1 VVDQASEIQFQLTDS
16 YNFKEIKKRFI
27 DLNKARY
34 ARTLKIIRSQQKDF
48 LELLPLLYHVNHPIL
63 AGYVSSKTPCGIP
76 EYTISKNTISLA
88 KRYHKS
94 FVSKKRAYRSYAIQA
109 IYLMGSTGSI
119 AYSDKSDFDIWV
131 CHDSSLSM
139 EQIQELEEKT
149 RAIEEWSTTLGV
161 DASIFLVD
169 PDRVRIGDHDDL
181 SIENSGSALHY
192 LLLEEFYRTSVLLSG
207 RYPLWWLV
215 PPDQELHYDEISADI
230 KLKRYLHS
238 KEHIDF
244 GGIGRIPAEEFYG
257 ATLWLLYKGIDSP
270 YKSILKIIL
279 MEVYANEYPNI
290 DLLSMQFKRKV
301 YEGDVSIDDSD
312 PYLMML
318 DKVENYLIKK
328 QEYERLELIRRSFY
342 IKVNIKLGASNTNK
356 TNDFKTDKM
365 LYLVNKWQWTSSYID
380 KLDNISNWKLR
391 AVTNER
397 HEIIKDL
404 TTSYRALSN
413 FAREHSETM
422 AKIKPSDLNIL
433 GRKIYAAFERKAGK
447 IDIVYKGITNQLYE
461 DHLTISRRL
470 TEDGD
475 EKWSA
480 YHGAL
485 IENDLSNYE
494 PLKVAHSLIELCA
507 WCYFNKIF
515 NTHTIIALYSD
526 GSDLSNREIRSIF
539 SHLKHMFESTINQG
553 SSFEDFKQKSS
564 ILSIGTF
571 INAGLDPFSSRTK
584 RGEHLASSRTDSLQ
598 YGGLSE
604 NLALSIDQVIVTS
617 WHEVLTFRYYGVE
630 GLLECLRDYILW
642 SPPSHGRRPPS
653 INAVSFSSLRGNAI
667 ASRVEGVFDNIISCF
682 YDDIRLKNTRF
693 ILGVE
698 KSYFIIRLVND
709 SFESERVDSTDE
721 LLQALNLALGHYSP
735 VIFDQMTL
743 EDSVLPLLY
752 QHNKIH
758 YIQLFYY
765 VSGKEVTLYILD
777 EKGALFTYQ
786 TQFHSAISIVNQYQ
800 RFFDSI
806 NKRMIFLSNEIGVD
820 YNVKEHEM
828 YQLDKS
834 RHGLWSMRKEPINRF
849 LNESEFVS
857 LQVIGDVFNSK
868 PVFSI
873 YVGDKEFTTIE
884 YGRRLYSSVIEYIL
898 RYRKSKKLYSVY
910 ITDVDIS
917 KSLLGNSLRNVQTI
931 HYLNYKKQI
940 EENLNFVLKSMINS

>member
-1 VVDQASEIQFQLTDS
+1 MENSISRKSANDN

-27 DLNKARY
+27 ALNKARY
-34 ARTLKIIRSQQKDF
+34 VRTLEVIRPSQKDF

-76 EYTISKNTISLA
+76 EYSPTKKSVSIA
-88 KRYHKS
+88 KRFYKS
-94 FVSKKRAYRSYAIQA
+94 FVLKKRAYRSYAIQA

-119 AYSDKSDFDIWV
+119 AYSIKSDFDIWV
-131 CHDSSLSM
+131 CYDSTLDLD
-139 EQIQELEEKT
+139 QIHELEEKT
-149 RAIEEWSTTLGV
+149 RAIEEWAKTLGV

-181 SIENSGSALHY
+181 SIENSGSALHF

-207 RYPLWWLV
+207 RYPIWWLV
-215 PPDQELHYDEISADI
+215 PPDQEEQYDDIVADI

-244 GGIGRIPAEEFYG
+244 GGIGKIPAEEFYG

-279 MEVYANEYPNI
+279 MEIYADEYPNI
-290 DLLSMQFKRKV
+290 DLLSMQYKRKV
-301 YEGDVSIDDSD
+301 YQGDVTIDETD

-318 DKVENYLIKK
+318 EKVEKYLIKK
-328 QEYERLELIRRSFY
+328 DQHERLELIRRSFY
-342 IKVNIKLGASNTNK
+342 LKVNIRLGSSNKKLE
-356 TNDFKTDKM
+356 NDFKLYKM
-365 LYLVNKWQWTSSYID
+365 IYLVNKWQWTSSYVD
-380 KLDNISNWKLR
+380 KLDNQDNWNLR
-391 AVTNER
+391 AVSNER
-397 HEIIKDL
+397 REIINDL
-404 TTSYRALSN
+404 TTSYRALSD
-413 FAREHSETM
+413 FAREQSETM
-422 AKIKPSDLNIL
+422 AKIKPSDLNVL

-447 IDIVYKGITNQLYE
+447 IEIVYKGITKELYE

-470 TEDGD
+470 TEDNQ
-475 EKWSA
+475 EKWTA

-485 IENDLSNYE
+485 VENDLSNHE
-494 PLKVAHSLIELCA
+494 PLKIAHSLIELCA

-515 NTHTIIALYSD
+515 SQQTIIALYSD
-526 GSDLSNREIRSIF
+526 GSDLSNREIRAIF
-539 SHLKHMFESTINQG
+539 NHMKHMFEDIVHIG
-553 SSFEDFKQKSS
+553 SSFEDYRQASS
-564 ILSIGTF
+564 IRAIGTF
-571 INAGLDPFSSRTK
+571 INVGLDPFATRTK

-617 WHEVLTFRYYGVE
+617 WQEVLTFRYYGVQ
-630 GLLECLRDYILW
+630 GLLDCLREYILW
-642 SPPSHGRRPPS
+642 SPPSQGRRPPA

-682 YDDIRLKNTRF
+682 YDDVRTKNTRF
-693 ILGVE
+693 VLGVE
-698 KSYFIIRLVND
+698 KSYFLIKFNND
-709 SFESERVDSTDE
+709 SFESERVDSIDE
-721 LLQALNLALGHYSP
+721 LLQSLNSALGYYSP

-743 EDSVLPLLY
+743 GDSVLPLLY
-752 QHNKIH
+752 QHNKPDT
-758 YIQLFYY
+758 IQLFYY

-777 EKGALFTYQ
+777 EKGALFHYKTH
-786 TQFHSAISIVNQYQ
+786 FHNAISIVNQYQ

-820 YNVKEHEM
+820 YNVKGHEM
-828 YQLDKS
+828 FQIDKT
-834 RHGLWSMRKEPINRF
+834 RTGVWSIHKESINRF
-849 LNESEFVS
+849 ANDNEYVS

-873 YVGDKEFTTIE
+873 YVSDKEFTTIE
-884 YGRRLYSSVIEYIL
+884 YGKELYSSVIEHVL

-940 EENLNFVLKSMINS
+940 EENLNFVLENMINS

>member
-1 VVDQASEIQFQLTDS
+1 MEERAAMQQVNYSH
-16 YNFKEIKKRFI
+16 NFKEIKKRFI

-34 ARTLKIIRSQQKDF
+34 ARTLKIIRPQQKDF

-76 EYTISKNTISLA
+76 EYSISKNTIGIA

-94 FVSKKRAYRSYAIQA
+94 FVLKKRAYRSYAIQA

-119 AYSDKSDFDIWV
+119 AYSDKSDFDIWI
-131 CHDSSLSM
+131 CYDSNLSL

-149 RAIEEWSTTLGV
+149 RAIEEWSKTLGV

-207 RYPLWWLV
+207 RYPIWWLV
-215 PPDQELHYDEISADI
+215 PPEQEEHYDEIVADI

-238 KEHIDF
+238 KDHIDF
-244 GGIGRIPAEEFYG
+244 GSIGKIPAEEFYG

-279 MEVYANEYPNI
+279 MEIYADEYPNI

-301 YEGDVSIDDSD
+301 YAGDVTIDDTD

-318 DKVENYLIKK
+318 DKVEKYLHK
-328 QEYERLELIRRSFY
+328 ESDAERLELLRRSFY
-342 IKVNIKLGASNTNK
+342 IKVNIKLAASNKKNLH
-356 TNDFKTDKM
+356 DFKLDKM
-365 LYLVNKWQWTSSYID
+365 LYLVNKWQWTSSYIE
-380 KLDNISNWKLR
+380 KLDNLENWKLR

-397 HEIIKDL
+397 YEIIKDL

-413 FAREHSETM
+413 FARENSETM
-422 AKIKPSDLNIL
+422 ARIKPSDLNVL

-447 IDIVYKGITNQLYE
+447 VEIVYKGITKQLYE

-470 TEDGD
+470 TDD
-475 EKWSA
+475 DAEKWTA

-485 IENDLSNYE
+485 IENDLTNHE

-515 NTHTIIALYSD
+515 SPQTIVALYSD

-539 SHLKHMFESTINQG
+539 DHMKHMFEATINQG
-553 SSFEDFKQKSS
+553 SSFEDFRQASS
-564 ILSIGTF
+564 IRAIGSF
-571 INAGLDPFSSRTK
+571 INVGLDPFSTRTK

-617 WHEVLTFRYYGVE
+617 WHEVLTYRYYGVQ
-630 GLLECLRDYILW
+630 GLLDCLRDYILW
-642 SPPSHGRRPPS
+642 SPPSHGRRPPA

-682 YDDIRLKNTRF
+682 YDDIRHKNTRF
-693 ILGVE
+693 VLGVE
-698 KSYFIIRLVND
+698 KSYFVIKLNND
-709 SFESERVDSTDE
+709 SFVSERVDSMDE
-721 LLQALNLALGHYSP
+721 LLQSLNTPLGHYSP
-735 VIFDQMTL
+735 VVFDRMTL
-743 EDSVLPLLY
+743 GDSVLPLLY

-758 YIQLFYY
+758 AIQLFYY
-765 VSGKEVTLYILD
+765 VSGKEVILYILD
-777 EKGALFTYQ
+777 EKGALFTNK
-786 TQFHSAISIVNQYQ
+786 TQFHNAASIVNQYQ

-806 NKRMIFLSNEIGVD
+806 NKRMIFLANEIGVD

-828 YQLDKS
+828 FQLNKS
-834 RHGLWSMRKEPINRF
+834 RTGVWSIHKEAINRF
-849 LNESEFVS
+849 PTEKDFVS
-857 LQVIGDVFNSK
+857 LQVIGDLFNSK

-873 YVGDKEFTTIE
+873 YVGDQEFTTIE
-884 YGRRLYSSVIEYIL
+884 YGRRLYLCVIEYIL

-917 KSLLGNSLRNVQTI
+917 KSLLGSSLRNVQTV

-940 EENLNFVLKSMINS
+940 EENLNFVLKSMIDS

>member
-1 VVDQASEIQFQLTDS
+1 VANCASQYEVGGTH
-16 YNFKEIKKRFI
+16 NFKEIKKRFI
-27 DLNKARY
+27 KLNKARY
-34 ARTLKIIRSQQKDF
+34 ARTLKIIRPLQKDF

-76 EYTISKNTISLA
+76 EYSPSKNSITIA
-88 KRYHKS
+88 KRYYKS
-94 FVSKKRAYRSYAIQA
+94 FVLKKRAYRKYAIQA

-131 CHDSSLSM
+131 CYDSNLEM
-139 EQIQELEEKT
+139 EQIRELEEKT
-149 RAIEEWSTTLGV
+149 HAIEEWAKTLGV

-181 SIENSGSALHY
+181 SVENSGSALHY

-207 RYPLWWLV
+207 RYPIWWLI
-215 PPDQELHYDEISADI
+215 PPDQEQHYDEIVADI

-238 KEHIDF
+238 NEHIDF
-244 GGIGRIPAEEFYG
+244 GGIGKIPAEEFYG

-279 MEVYANEYPNI
+279 MEVYSNEYPNI

-301 YEGDVSIDDSD
+301 YQGDVTIDDTD

-318 DKVENYLIKK
+318 EKVENYL
-328 QEYERLELIRRSFY
+328 QAEDEFERLELIRRSFY
-342 IKVNIKLGASNTNK
+342 LKVNIQLGSASKKLSAN
-356 TNDFKTDKM
+356 FKTDKM

-380 KLDNISNWKLR
+380 KLDDQENWNLR
-391 AVTNER
+391 SVMNER
-397 HEIIKDL
+397 QKIIKDL

-422 AKIKPSDLNIL
+422 AKIKPSDLNVL

-447 IDIVYKGITNQLYE
+447 IEIVYKGITKQLYE

-470 TEDGD
+470 TEDKE
-475 EKWSA
+475 EKWTA
-480 YHGAL
+480 YHGAVV
-485 IENDLSNYE
+485 ENDLSNHQ
-494 PLKVAHSLIELCA
+494 PLKIAHSLIELCA

-515 NTHTIIALYSD
+515 SPQTIIALYSD
-526 GSDLSNREIRSIF
+526 GCDLSNREIRAIF
-539 SHLKHMFESTINQG
+539 THMQHMFEDSILLV
-553 SSFEDFKQKSS
+553 SSFEDFRQASS
-564 ILSIGTF
+564 IRSIGTF
-571 INAGLDPFSSRTK
+571 INVGLDPFSSRTK

-617 WHEVLTFRYYGVE
+617 WHEVLTFRYYGVQ
-630 GLLECLRDYILW
+630 GLLDCLRDYILW
-642 SPPSHGRRPPS
+642 SPPSQGRRPPP

-698 KSYFIIRLVND
+698 KSYFLIKLNND
-709 SFESERVDSTDE
+709 SFESECVHSMDE
-721 LLQALNLALGHYSP
+721 LLQSLNTALGYYSP
-735 VIFDQMTL
+735 VVFDQMTL
-743 EDSVLPLLY
+743 GDSVLPLLY

-758 YIQLFYY
+758 TIQLFYY

-777 EKGALFTYQ
+777 ENGALFTNKM
-786 TQFHSAISIVNQYQ
+786 QFHNAISIVNQYQ

-806 NKRMIFLSNEIGVD
+806 NKRMIFLSNEIGID
-820 YNVKEHEM
+820 YNVKDHEM
-828 YQLDKS
+828 FQLDKS
-834 RHGLWSMRKEPINRF
+834 RNGVWSVHKEPINRF
-849 LNESEFVS
+849 SNDSEYVS

-884 YGRRLYSSVIEYIL
+884 YGRKLYTSVIEYIL
-898 RYRKSKKLYSVY
+898 RFRKSKKLYSVY

-940 EENLNFVLKSMINS
+940 EENLNYVLENMIES

>member
-1 VVDQASEIQFQLTDS
+1 MVNRASRYQLNDTH
-16 YNFKEIKKRFI
+16 NFKEIKKRFI
-27 DLNKARY
+27 KLNKARY
-34 ARTLKIIRSQQKDF
+34 ARTLKIIRPQQKDF

-76 EYTISKNTISLA
+76 EYNPGKNAINIA
-88 KRYHKS
+88 KRYYKS
-94 FVSKKRAYRSYAIQA
+94 FVQKKRAYRSYAIQA

-119 AYSDKSDFDIWV
+119 AYSDKSDFDIWI
-131 CHDSSLSM
+131 CYDSTLDLD
-139 EQIQELEEKT
+139 QIHELEEKT
-149 RAIEEWSTTLGV
+149 RAIEQWAKTLGV

-207 RYPLWWLV
+207 RYPIWWLV
-215 PPDQELHYDEISADI
+215 PPDQEEFYDDIVADI

-244 GGIGRIPAEEFYG
+244 GGIGKIPAEEFYG

-279 MEVYANEYPNI
+279 MEIYADEYPNI

-301 YEGDVSIDDSD
+301 YEGDVSINETD

-318 DKVENYLIKK
+318 EKVENYLHHEDEFK
-328 QEYERLELIRRSFY
+328 RLELIRRSFY
-342 IKVNIKLGASNTNK
+342 LKVNIKLGSSSK
-356 TNDFKTDKM
+356 KLSDDFKTEKM
-365 LYLVNKWQWTSSYID
+365 LYLVNKWQWTNSYID
-380 KLDNISNWKLR
+380 KLDNQANWNLR

-397 HEIIKDL
+397 YEIIKDL

-413 FAREHSETM
+413 FAREQSETM
-422 AKIKPSDLNIL
+422 AKIKPSDINVL

-447 IDIVYKGITNQLYE
+447 IEIVYKGITEQLYE
-461 DHLTISRRL
+461 DHITISRRL
-470 TEDGD
+470 TEDKE
-475 EKWSA
+475 EKWSV

-485 IENDLSNYE
+485 GENDLVNQE
-494 PLKVAHSLIELCA
+494 PLKIAHSLIELCA

-515 NTHTIIALYSD
+515 SPQTIVALYSD

-539 SHLKHMFESTINQG
+539 DHMKHMFEHILQQG
-553 SSFEDFKQKSS
+553 SSFEDFRQTSS
-564 ILSIGTF
+564 IRSIGTF
-571 INAGLDPFSSRTK
+571 INVGLDPFSSRTK

-604 NLALSIDQVIVTS
+604 NLALSIDQVIITS
-617 WHEVLTFRYYGVE
+617 WQEVLTFRYYGVQ
-630 GLLECLRDYILW
+630 GLLDCLRDYILW
-642 SPPSHGRRPPS
+642 SPPSQGRRPPTL
-653 INAVSFSSLRGNAI
+653 NAVSFSSLRGNAI

-698 KSYFIIRLVND
+698 KSYFIIRLTND
-709 SFESERVDSTDE
+709 TFESECAGSIDE
-721 LLQALNLALGHYSP
+721 LLESLNTALGFYSP

-743 EDSVLPLLY
+743 GDSVLPLLY
-752 QHNKIH
+752 QHNKVH

-765 VSGKEVTLYILD
+765 VHGKDVTLYVLD
-777 EKGALFTYQ
+777 EKGALFNYK
-786 TQFHSAISIVNQYQ
+786 TQFHNALSIVNQYQ
-800 RFFDSI
+800 RFFESI
-806 NKRMIFLSNEIGVD
+806 NKRMIFLSNEIGIE
-820 YNVKEHEM
+820 YNVKGHEM
-828 YQLDKS
+828 FQLDKS
-834 RHGLWSMRKEPINRF
+834 RTGVWSVHKEPINRF
-849 LNESEFVS
+849 ANDTEYVS

-868 PVFSI
+868 PVFSL

-884 YGRRLYSSVIEYIL
+884 YGRKLYSSVIEYIL

-940 EENLNFVLKSMINS
+940 EENLNFVLDSMIDS

>member
-1 VVDQASEIQFQLTDS
+1 MVDQASEFQINDS
-16 YNFKEIKKRFI
+16 HNFKDIKKRFVE
-27 DLNKARY
+27 LNKARY
-34 ARTLKIIRSQQKDF
+34 ARTLKIIRPQQKDF

-63 AGYVSSKTPCGIP
+63 AGYVSKKTPCGIP
-76 EYTISKNTISLA
+76 EFSVSKNTISIA

-94 FVSKKRAYRSYAIQA
+94 FVMKKRAYRKYAIQA

-119 AYSDKSDFDIWV
+119 AYSDKSDFDIWI
-131 CHDSSLSM
+131 CYDSTLDL
-139 EQIQELEEKT
+139 EQIHELQEKT
-149 RAIEEWSTTLGV
+149 HAIEEWSKTLGV

-215 PPDQELHYDEISADI
+215 PPDQEDQYDDIAADI

-244 GGIGRIPAEEFYG
+244 GGIGKIPAEEFYG

-301 YEGDVSIDDSD
+301 YQGDVTIDDTD

-318 DKVENYLIKK
+318 DKVESYLNKK

-342 IKVNIKLGASNTNK
+342 LKVNIKLGSSNK
-356 TNDFKTDKM
+356 RSSHDFKLDKM

-380 KLDNISNWKLR
+380 KLDNQANWKLR

-397 HEIIKDL
+397 REIIKDL
-404 TTSYRALSN
+404 TTSYRSLSN
-413 FAREHSETM
+413 FARAQSETM
-422 AKIKPSDLNIL
+422 AKIKPSDLNVL

-447 IDIVYKGITNQLYE
+447 IEIVYKGITEQLYE

-470 TEDGD
+470 MDDNE

-485 IENDLSNYE
+485 IEKDLSNNE
-494 PLKVAHSLIELCA
+494 PLKIAHSLIELCA

-515 NTHTIIALYSD
+515 SPQTIIVLYSD
-526 GSDLSNREIRSIF
+526 GSDLSNREIRAIF
-539 SHLKHMFESTINQG
+539 THMKHMFEDKVNLG
-553 SSFEDFKQKSS
+553 SSFEDFKQTAS
-564 ILSIGTF
+564 IRSIGTF
-571 INAGLDPFSSRTK
+571 INVGLDPFASRTK
-584 RGEHLASSRTDSLQ
+584 RGEHLTSSRTDSLQ
-598 YGGLSE
+598 YGGLYE

-617 WHEVLTFRYYGVE
+617 WHEVLTFRYYGVQ
-630 GLLECLRDYILW
+630 GLLDCLRDYMLW
-642 SPPSHGRRPPS
+642 SPPSHGRRPPV

-698 KSYFIIRLVND
+698 KSYFLISLNND
-709 SFESERVDSTDE
+709 TFISKRVDSMDE
-721 LLQALNLALGHYSP
+721 LLQALNVAVGYYSP

-743 EDSVLPLLY
+743 GDSVLPLLY

-758 YIQLFYY
+758 YIQLFYF

-777 EKGALFTYQ
+777 EKGALFTYK
-786 TQFHSAISIVNQYQ
+786 TQFHNATSIVNQYQ

-806 NKRMIFLSNEIGVD
+806 NKRMVFLSNEIGVE
-820 YNVKEHEM
+820 YNVKGHEM
-828 YQLDKS
+828 FQLEKS
-834 RHGLWSMRKEPINRF
+834 RAGLWSVQKESINRF
-849 LNESEFVS
+849 ANDTEYVS

-873 YVGDKEFTTIE
+873 YVGDKEFTTME

-898 RYRKSKKLYSVY
+898 RYRQSKKLYSVY

-940 EENLNFVLKSMINS
+940 EENLNFVLNSMIK